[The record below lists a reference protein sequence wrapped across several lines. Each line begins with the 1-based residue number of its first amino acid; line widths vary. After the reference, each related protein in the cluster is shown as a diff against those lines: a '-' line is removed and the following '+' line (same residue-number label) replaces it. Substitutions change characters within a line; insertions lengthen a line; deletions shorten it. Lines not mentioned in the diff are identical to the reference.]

1 MVESGLFEYWFAYL
15 FALIFICWFP
25 TYVIKTKGKGL
36 PLWGLSFAI
45 VALFLFLP
53 LISLSFVQDILP
65 TVFLNHTVPL
75 YDSPNSALIGKTG
88 PIAFN
93 DVYISLALICLLIG
107 VGQAFFSAW
116 LLYVRHNRES
126 LFRAIRIMWC
136 SALMQVFAV
145 GVLPF
150 VFLGRHGLE
159 IVRSA
164 AIGLGVYIAI
174 LFAVTVYL
182 RRNPAIDRIY
192 PISHRN
198 NLKNSPVSAQKE
210 SAGAQ
215 EC

>member
-1 MVESGLFEYWFAYL
+1 MEESGLFEYWFAYL

-36 PLWGLSFAI
+36 PFWGLSFAI

-65 TVFLNHTVPL
+65 TVFLNHSVPL
-75 YDSPNSALIGKTG
+75 YASPNSALIGSTG

-93 DVYISLALICLLIG
+93 DVYISVALLCLVVG

-116 LLYVRHNRES
+116 LLYIRHNRES

-136 SALMQVFAV
+136 SALMQVLAV
-145 GVLPF
+145 GIFPF
-150 VFLGRHGLE
+150 VFLGEYGVD

-164 AIGLGVYIAI
+164 AVGLGGYIAV
-174 LFAVTVYL
+174 LLVVTVYL
-182 RRNPAIDRIY
+182 RRNTGIDRFY
-192 PISHRN
+192 PVSHRN
-198 NLKNSPVSAQKE
+198 GMKNPTVAVQKE

-215 EC
+215 

>member
-25 TYVIKTKGKGL
+25 TYIIKTKGKGL
-36 PLWGLSFAI
+36 PFWGLSFAI

-65 TVFLNHTVPL
+65 TVFLNHSVPL

-93 DVYISLALICLLIG
+93 DVYISLALLCLVVG
-107 VGQAFFSAW
+107 AGQAVFSAW

-136 SALMQVFAV
+136 SALMQVLAV
-145 GVLPF
+145 GILPF
-150 VFLGRHGLE
+150 VFLGKHGLD
-159 IVRSA
+159 IVRSG
-164 AIGLGVYIAI
+164 AIGLGIYIAI
-174 LFAVTVYL
+174 LFMITAYL
-182 RRNPAIDRIY
+182 RRDPAIDRFF

-198 NLKNSPVSAQKE
+198 SQKNAQVGAKNE
-210 SAGAQ
+210 SAGA
-215 EC
+215 

>member
-1 MVESGLFEYWFAYL
+1 MEESGLFEYWFAYL

-36 PLWGLSFAI
+36 PFWGLSFAI

-65 TVFLNHTVPL
+65 TVFLNHSVPL
-75 YDSPNSALIGKTG
+75 YDPPNSALIGKTG

-93 DVYISLALICLLIG
+93 DVYISTALICLAVG
-107 VGQAFFSAW
+107 AGQAFFSAW

-136 SALMQVFAV
+136 SALMQVLAV
-145 GVLPF
+145 GILPF
-150 VFLGRHGLE
+150 VFLGGYGMD

-164 AIGLGVYIAI
+164 AIGLAGYIAV
-174 LFAVTVYL
+174 LLVVTAYL
-182 RRNPAIDRIY
+182 RRNSGIDRFY
-192 PISHRN
+192 PQSHRSN
-198 NLKNSPVSAQKE
+198 QKKDPAVGPKQ

-215 EC
+215 